1 MFREIVSA
9 STSEAWIVLTP
20 ASIDKISKNACR
32 HFAKKGHIH
41 IPPLVTFTKPR
52 ARGFPLVEVWEAG
65 KKSRSLSGIYCC
77 RHDVKQDS
85 VGDKFAL
92 TAWMISCRSN
102 NLSNPSSRRN
112 PTLLPLNLKDAFSCG
127 AARSSGLES
136 SRRFRCGRCVCVR
149 LRDTH
154 LPDSEGSLPRDILQR
169 CRSFDW
175 RTWSPSLA
183 YCHPGSRRKTAS
195 ACYCLHTAL
204 AWRS

>member
-41 IPPLVTFTKPR
+41 LPPRVAFTKPR
-52 ARGFPLVEVWEAG
+52 ARGFPLVDVWEAG

-92 TAWMISCRSN
+92 TAWMISYS
-102 NLSNPSSRRN
+102 LSHEPFFIHVVVPNPNGRMESSHRTAWPGRR
-112 PTLLPLNLKDAFSCG
+112 DAFHD
-127 AARSSGLES
+127 AIR
-136 SRRFRCGRCVCVR
+136 
-149 LRDTH
+149 
-154 LPDSEGSLPRDILQR
+154 
-169 CRSFDW
+169 
-175 RTWSPSLA
+175 
-183 YCHPGSRRKTAS
+183 PGP
-195 ACYCLHTAL
+195 
-204 AWRS
+204 W